1 MVSKYQLQ
9 DKFVYLFVGRISEEK
24 RISNIITAYKKVA
37 NANNRLLIV
46 GDGPELSKLRK
57 LTLELEL
64 KENIEDGIEY
74 DPEKDNKYLAEDEVV
89 AEDDLKDGYVE
100 AEEDDILLDD
110 ENDSENDELFENLDD
125 EDDEAIFDS
134 DMSED
139 NLDD

>member
-1 MVSKYQLQ
+1 MKKIKGDMPGDVVEIGPDQK
-9 DKFVYLFVGRISEEK
+9 EK
-24 RISNIITAYKKVA
+24 AENIF
-37 NANNRLLIV
+37 
-46 GDGPELSKLRK
+46 SKLFA
-57 LTLELEL
+57 EL

-125 EDDEAIFDS
+125 EDDGCSGNCCGCSGCVDDTS
-134 DMSED
+134 DED
-139 NLDD
+139 DDM